1 MENEASD
8 SKYTDISKLLNKQK
22 HIINSLKDKEAS
34 MKHRLV
40 QYGSHGSHLSN
51 SQDHDKQEIKD
62 NQFKGDFHDVD
73 IQKMVKESVD

>member
-51 SQDHDKQEIKD
+51 S
-62 NQFKGDFHDVD
+62 
-73 IQKMVKESVD
+73 